1 MRHVADRPGLTA
13 GQVPGPGSTELLV
26 NLLLLHHLA
35 QLPVLLDGHGHRY
48 HLTATTNHV
57 GGVAGGQFT
66 HDSHGNDVDRQHDVT
81 TQQRSGSGPYSWMID
96 RGKRTGW

>member
-26 NLLLLHHLA
+26 DLLLLHRLA

-48 HLTATTNHV
+48 HLTALADYV
-57 GGVAGGQFT
+57 VVSPAGSSLMAVMVT
-66 HDSHGNDVDRQHDVT
+66 MWTDSMTSQHSSVPALAHI
-81 TQQRSGSGPYSWMID
+81 SG
-96 RGKRTGW
+96 